1 VRIKKAFETPDG
13 VMEIEGEFSPEEVQV
28 ILEVGLNVMYQ
39 QGALPFRAGKL
50 VDIAEFHDTPGNG

>member
-1 VRIKKAFETPDG
+1 
-13 VMEIEGEFSPEEVQV
+13 MEIEGEFSPEEVQV